1 MSLDVITAQEIV
13 DVLETV
19 ASWENKKIKP
29 EDITEENDECFG
41 KFYGKIP
48 TIICGICKRREQCK
62 KETKARKKALKYE
75 CFGSHIN
82 GNEKCNLCVYEKDC
96 MIETEERREKCFEKS
111 DSKRPTIICI
121 TCKHAEHCEVLT
133 KHE

>member
-1 MSLDVITAQEIV
+1 MKIEKEYDVQELANELKESIEDYFNREARNVLVNPITAQGIV

-19 ASWENKKIKP
+19 ASKGEFIMCRV
-29 EDITEENDECFG
+29 EEA
-41 KFYGKIP
+41 P
-48 TIICGICKRREQCK
+48 
-62 KETKARKKALKYE
+62 KETPEHE

-96 MIETEERREKCFEKS
+96 MIETEERGEKCFKKS
-111 DSKRPTIICI
+111 DGKRPTIICGS
-121 TCKHAEHCEVLT
+121 CKHAEQCEALT

>member
-1 MSLDVITAQEIV
+1 MKIEKEYNVQELANKVKGSIKTVYETKTKYVNIDVITAQGIV

-19 ASWENKKIKP
+19 ASWENKRIKLR
-29 EDITEENDECFG
+29 DIREEVL
-41 KFYGKIP
+41 
-48 TIICGICKRREQCK
+48 
-62 KETKARKKALKYE
+62 KKAPERK

-96 MIETEERREKCFEKS
+96 MIETEERGEMCFEKS
-111 DSKRPTIICI
+111 DSKRPAIICG
-121 TCKHAEHCEVLT
+121 TCKHAEECEVLT

>member
-1 MSLDVITAQEIV
+1 MRIEKEYNVQVLANKIKEKIENCVKYSTKCIEMDIITAQEVV
-13 DVLETV
+13 DVLEMV
-19 ASWENKKIKP
+19 VSWENKRTKLR
-29 EDITEENDECFG
+29 DI
-41 KFYGKIP
+41 
-48 TIICGICKRREQCK
+48 R
-62 KETKARKKALKYE
+62 KEVLKEASERE

-96 MIETEERREKCFEKS
+96 MIETEERGEKCFEKS
-111 DSKRPTIICI
+111 DSKRPTIICG

>member
-1 MSLDVITAQEIV
+1 MRIEKEYDVQELANEIKGAIRNCFERGSSNALINPLTAQKII

-19 ASWENKKIKP
+19 ASWENKGEKSSDISEEILKEAP
-29 EDITEENDECFG
+29 EH
-41 KFYGKIP
+41 
-48 TIICGICKRREQCK
+48 
-62 KETKARKKALKYE
+62 E

-96 MIETEERREKCFEKS
+96 MIETEERGEKCFKKS
-111 DSKRPTIICI
+111 NGKKPTIICGS
-121 TCKHAEHCEVLT
+121 CKHAEQCEVLT

>member
-1 MSLDVITAQEIV
+1 MKIEKEYNVQVLANKIKGRIKAVCETKSKNVSIDVITAQEIV

-19 ASWENKKIKP
+19 ASWENKRIKLR
-29 EDITEENDECFG
+29 DIREEVL
-41 KFYGKIP
+41 
-48 TIICGICKRREQCK
+48 
-62 KETKARKKALKYE
+62 KEAPQHE

-96 MIETEERREKCFEKS
+96 MIETEERGEMCFEKS
-111 DSKRPTIICI
+111 DSKRPTIICG

>member
-1 MSLDVITAQEIV
+1 MKIEKEYDVQELANELKESIEDYFNREARNVLVNPITAQGIV

-19 ASWENKKIKP
+19 ASKGEFIMCRV
-29 EDITEENDECFG
+29 EEA
-41 KFYGKIP
+41 P
-48 TIICGICKRREQCK
+48 
-62 KETKARKKALKYE
+62 KETPEHE

-96 MIETEERREKCFEKS
+96 MIETEERGEKCFKKS
-111 DSKRPTIICI
+111 DGKRPTIICGS
-121 TCKHAEHCEVLT
+121 CKHAEQCKELT